1 MKLLIERRQP
11 ASGSDDWVWPTNTH
25 RVLRQIFSRRSI
37 DSPEEL
43 ERNLARLRPIN
54 QFTSLGRAVD
64 LLCKHRSQRVVIV
77 GDFDADG
84 ATSTAL
90 MYLCLKKLSFSKVEF
105 FLPDRFKLGYGL
117 TAETVDRVC
126 QGPAAE
132 KPSLLITVDNG
143 ITSIDGVA
151 AARAQGVDVLITDH
165 HLPG

>member
-11 ASGSDDWVWPTNTH
+11 ASGSSDWVWPTNTH

-43 ERNLARLRPIN
+43 ERNLARLRPVN
-54 QFTSLGRAVD
+54 QFTSLERAVD

-90 MYLCLKKLSFSKVEF
+90 MYLCLKKLSFSKFNASRFSIASLFLLYSATFSFNCSISFLNPTIFVYF
-105 FLPDRFKLGYGL
+105 FASPTRKKRF
-117 TAETVDRVC
+117 
-126 QGPAAE
+126 Q
-132 KPSLLITVDNG
+132 SLIYFVF
-143 ITSIDGVA
+143 
-151 AARAQGVDVLITDH
+151 Q
-165 HLPG
+165 